1 MIVIDKTTHKKYIV
15 ASIIKVP
22 YQGNLYKIEDDNGFV
37 KLVAEAKINKNFIK
51 KVKSEH
57 LSSVDYFSELDN
69 IKDKVL
75 ERVNKIQEV
84 LRWVEARKNLL
95 DKQSPEYEKLDQ
107 DEVKYKEDLK
117 YFQKVLDTVK
127 DKIVD
132 FQSLQSRV
140 NLEREIDLQEL
151 YAQIGLSP
159 EKLEKKDVEIIKP
172 TKEIQHPKEEIKKT
186 EVEETEEF
194 SK

>member
-1 MIVIDKTTHKKYIV
+1 MIVIDKITHKKYIV

-117 YFQKVLDTVK
+117 YFQKILDTVK

-172 TKEIQHPKEEIKKT
+172 TKEIQHPEEEIKKT

>member
-1 MIVIDKTTHKKYIV
+1 MIVIDKITHKKYIV

-57 LSSVDYFSELDN
+57 LSSVDYFAELDN

-117 YFQKVLDTVK
+117 YFQKILDTVK

>member
-1 MIVIDKTTHKKYIV
+1 MIVIDKITHKKYIV

-95 DKQSPEYEKLDQ
+95 DKQSSEYEKLDQ

-117 YFQKVLDTVK
+117 YFQKILDTVK

-172 TKEIQHPKEEIKKT
+172 TKEIQHPEEEIKKT